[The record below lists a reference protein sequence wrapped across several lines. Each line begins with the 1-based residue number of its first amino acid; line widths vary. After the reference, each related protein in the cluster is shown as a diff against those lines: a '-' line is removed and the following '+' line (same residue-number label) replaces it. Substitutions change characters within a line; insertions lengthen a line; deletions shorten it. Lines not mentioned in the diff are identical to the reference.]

1 MSMTKNVRQPG
12 EKKTVTHKGIP
23 INLSIN
29 FLAETLQARREWND
43 IEKIKKG
50 KSYQPRILY
59 PAFIFQ
65 ILWRN
70 VLTDI

>member
-1 MSMTKNVRQPG
+1 MTKNVRQPG
-12 EKKTVTHKGIP
+12 GKKTVTHKGTP
-23 INLSIN
+23 INLSTN

-70 VLTDI
+70 AFPDI